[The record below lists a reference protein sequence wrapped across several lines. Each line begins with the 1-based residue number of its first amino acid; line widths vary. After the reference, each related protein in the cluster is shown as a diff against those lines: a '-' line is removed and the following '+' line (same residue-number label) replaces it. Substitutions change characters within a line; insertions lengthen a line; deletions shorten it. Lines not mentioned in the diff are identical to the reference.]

1 MRKKRQPSRFK
12 WTSSLTLLICGTGL
26 AAVRP
31 EKLAVFPINPLLF
44 GQDAHQ
50 ALLVVVSYADGTSK
64 DVTDDCR
71 FASAKTSV
79 ATVDRAGQITAHSNG
94 GAPIEVSYEGL
105 RASTTVLVQR
115 AEAPLPLSFAGDILP
130 VLTKYGCNS
139 GSCHG
144 ALNGQNG
151 FKLSLFGYEPENDYE
166 MIVHKHD
173 GRRLALSDPE
183 KSLLLLKP
191 TFQVTHGGGK
201 RFAKDSPDYLTL
213 LAWIRGG
220 AQRVPAQERRM
231 VALRVYPSSTAL
243 YGKESKAR
251 LLVTARYS
259 DGSEGDVTRLVKFQ
273 SNDDSIASVDPQGV
287 LSGLNGGE
295 TAIVVRGPGVTGVAI
310 ADVVPDTRPVPKLQV
325 NNFIDE
331 FVSEKLQ
338 RLHVAPSEPADDP
351 TFLRRAFLDVI
362 GVIPTSAE
370 ARRFLSDRDPD
381 KRAKLVETLLHRPE
395 YADFWA
401 LYWGD
406 HLNNTKQLLYNKGP
420 YTFTVWLNRIF
431 RDNVP
436 YDKFVRMMITS
447 TGNTYDAPEV
457 SFYPEMKKE
466 PDRAATTTQLF
477 LGVSIECARCHN
489 HPLEHW
495 TRDDFNGMAAFFSQM
510 KFKEPS
516 GPRNNEKSLYLDFNR
531 QYQHPDTKQVILP
544 KPLNGKVMESD
555 EWTDR
560 REMLADWITSPDN
573 PYFARTLV
581 NRMWRNF
588 MGRGL
593 VEPVDD
599 FRATNPPTNAPL
611 LDALAKDFV
620 EHGYDLHHLIR
631 RITSSAA
638 YQLSSTPTERNI
650 RDKMAYSRYYPRR
663 LTAEQMMD
671 SMVLSTGVAEKFRSQ
686 YPGTRAA
693 QLAEP
698 EIESYFLDVFDRP
711 SRQLICERKQPPTL
725 NQALHLISGD
735 TIQKKITDQRSI
747 LQSTKDVDELYLR
760 TLSRY
765 PDSEERSNAEK
776 AIANAGN
783 QKRGYED
790 LLWALLNS
798 KEFLYNH

>member
-1 MRKKRQPSRFK
+1 VKP
-12 WTSSLTLLICGTGL
+12 L
-26 AAVRP
+26 A
-31 EKLAVFPINPLLF
+31 LAVSPVNPLLF
-44 GQDAHQ
+44 GKEAHQ
-50 ALLVVVSYADGTSK
+50 ALLVVVSYSDGTSK
-64 DVTDDCR
+64 DVTQEAR
-71 FASAKTSV
+71 FASAKPGV
-79 ATVDRAGQITAHSNG
+79 ATLDRAGKVTAHANG
-94 GAPIEVSYEGL
+94 GSLIQVSYAGL
-105 RASTTVLVQR
+105 CASTTVLVQK

-130 VLTKYGCNS
+130 VLTKYGCNG

-173 GRRLALSDPE
+173 GRRLSLPDPE

-191 TFQVTHGGGK
+191 TFQVPHGGGK
-201 RFAKDSPDYLTL
+201 RFLKDSPDYVTL
-213 LAWIRGG
+213 LNWIRSG
-220 AQRVPAQERRM
+220 ARRVPEQERKM
-231 VALRVYPSSTAL
+231 VALRVYPPSVAL
-243 YGKESKAR
+243 YGKESKGR

-273 SNDDSIASVDPQGV
+273 SNDDSIVSVDPQGA
-287 LSGLNGGE
+287 LTGLDGGE

-310 ADVVPDTRPVPKLQV
+310 ADVVPDTRPVPEV
-325 NNFIDE
+325 RTNNFIDQ
-331 FVSEKLQ
+331 FVAEKLQ
-338 RLHVAPSEPADDP
+338 RLHIPASDPADDA
-351 TFLRRAFLDVI
+351 TFLRRVFLDVI
-362 GVIPTSAE
+362 GVIPTSTE
-370 ARRFLSDRDPD
+370 ARQFLNNRDPD
-381 KRAKLVETLLHRPE
+381 KRAKLVEILLQRPE

-420 YTFTVWLNRIF
+420 YTFTIWLNQIF
-431 RDNVP
+431 RNNVP
-436 YDKFVRMMITS
+436 YDKFARMLITS

-466 PDRAATTTQLF
+466 PDRASTTTQLF

-489 HPLEHW
+489 HPFEHW
-495 TRDDFNGMAAFFSQM
+495 TRDDFNGMAAFFSQIR
-510 KFKEPS
+510 FKEPS
-516 GPRNNEKSLYLDFNR
+516 GPRNNEKSLYLDFKR
-531 QYQHPDTKQVILP
+531 QYQDPDTKREIP
-544 KPLNGKVMESD
+544 PRPLNGSVMKSD

-560 REMLADWITSPDN
+560 RELLADWITSPNN

-611 LDALAKDFV
+611 LEVLAKDFV
-620 EHGYDLHHLIR
+620 GHGYDLHHLIR
-631 RITSSAA
+631 RITSSAT
-638 YQLSSTPTERNI
+638 YQLSSIPVERNK
-650 RDKMAYSRYYPRR
+650 RDKMAYSRYYVRR
-663 LTAEQMMD
+663 LTAEQMLD
-671 SMVLSTGVAEKFRSQ
+671 SIVLSTGVPEKFRSQ
-686 YPGTRAA
+686 YPGTRAS

-735 TIQKKITDQRSI
+735 TLQKKITDPRSI
-747 LQSTKDVDELYLR
+747 LQTTRNVEELYLR

-765 PDSEERSNAEK
+765 PDAEERSEAEQAISK
-776 AIANAGN
+776 AGDP
-783 QKRGYED
+783 KRGYED

-798 KEFLYNH
+798 KEFLNNH

>member
-1 MRKKRQPSRFK
+1 MWKKRPPSRFK
-12 WTSSLTLLICGTGL
+12 WISGIILLICAAGSAAVKPVGL
-26 AAVRP
+26 AVS
-31 EKLAVFPINPLLF
+31 PINPLLF
-44 GQDAHQ
+44 GEDAHQ
-50 ALLVVVSYADGTSK
+50 SLLVVVSFSDGTSK
-64 DVTDDCR
+64 DVTGEVR
-71 FASAKTSV
+71 FASAKPSV
-79 ATVDRAGQITAHSNG
+79 ATVDSAGQVTAHANG
-94 GAPIEVSYEGL
+94 GSLIQVSYGGL
-105 RASTTVLVQR
+105 RTSTTVLVQK
-115 AEAPLPLSFAGDILP
+115 AEAPVPLSFAGDILP

-151 FKLSLFGYEPENDYE
+151 FKLSLFGYEPETDYD

-173 GRRLALSDPE
+173 GRRLTLADPE

-191 TFQVTHGGGK
+191 TFQVPHGGGK
-201 RFAKDSPDYLTL
+201 RFPKDSPDYVTL
-213 LAWIRGG
+213 LRWIRDG
-220 AQRVPAQERRM
+220 ARRVPGQERRM
-231 VALRVYPSSTAL
+231 VALRVYPPSVAL
-243 YGKESKAR
+243 YGKESKGR

-259 DGSEGDVTRLVKFQ
+259 DGSEGDVTHLVRFQ
-273 SNDDSIASVDPQGV
+273 SNDDSIVSVDPQGV
-287 LSGLNGGE
+287 LTGLDGGE
-295 TAIVVRGPGVTGVAI
+295 TAVVVRGPGVTGVAI
-310 ADVVPDTRPVPKLQV
+310 ADVVPDTRSVPALRT
-325 NNFIDE
+325 NNFIDQY
-331 FVSEKLQ
+331 VAEKLQ
-338 RLHVAPSEPADDP
+338 RLRIPSSEPADDA
-351 TFLRRAFLDVI
+351 TFLRRVFLDVI
-362 GVIPTSAE
+362 GVIPTSRE
-370 ARRFLSDRDPD
+370 VRQFLDDRDPD
-381 KRAKLVETLLHRPE
+381 KRAKLVESLLHRPE

-420 YTFTVWLNRIF
+420 YTFTVWLNQIF
-431 RDNVP
+431 RNNVP
-436 YDKFVRMMITS
+436 YDKFVRMMLTS
-447 TGNTYDAPEV
+447 TGNTYDVPEV
-457 SFYPEMKKE
+457 SFYPEQKKE
-466 PDRAATTTQLF
+466 PDWASKTTQLF

-495 TRDDFNGMAAFFSQM
+495 TRDDFNGMAAFFSQI

-516 GPRNNEKSLYLDFNR
+516 GPRNNEKSLYLDFKR
-531 QYQHPDTKQVILP
+531 QFQLPDTKQVVSP
-544 KPLNGKVMESD
+544 KPLNGPAVESD

-560 REMLADWITSPDN
+560 RELLADWITSPNN

-631 RITSSAA
+631 LITSSAT
-638 YQLSSTPTERNI
+638 YQLSSIPIERNK
-650 RDKMAYSRYYPRR
+650 RDKMAFSRYYTRR
-663 LTAEQMMD
+663 LTAEQMLD
-671 SMVLSTGVAEKFRSQ
+671 SIVLSTGVPEKFSSQ
-686 YPGTRAA
+686 YPGTRAS

-735 TIQKKITDQRSI
+735 TLQNKITDPRSI
-747 LQSTKDVDELYLR
+747 LRTTRNVEEMYLR

-765 PDSEERSNAEK
+765 PDAEERSAAEQAIVK
-776 AIANAGN
+776 AGAP
-783 QKRGYED
+783 KRGYED

>member
-1 MRKKRQPSRFK
+1 MRKKRPPSRFK
-12 WTSSLTLLICGTGL
+12 WISFILPLICATGS
-26 AAVRP
+26 AAVKP
-31 EKLAVFPINPLLF
+31 VGLTVSPFNPLLF
-44 GQDAHQ
+44 GKDAHQ
-50 ALLVVVSYADGTSK
+50 ALLVVVSYSDGTSK
-64 DVTDDCR
+64 DVTGEVR
-71 FASAKTSV
+71 FVSAKPLV
-79 ATVDRAGQITAHSNG
+79 ATVDSAGEITAHTKG
-94 GAPIEVSYEGL
+94 GSLIQVSYDGL
-105 RASTTVLVQR
+105 RTSTTVLVQK
-115 AEAPLPLSFAGDILP
+115 AEAPVPLSFAGDILP
-130 VLTKYGCNS
+130 ILTKYGCNG

-151 FKLSLFGYEPENDYE
+151 FKLSLFGYEPEADYD

-173 GRRLALSDPE
+173 GRRLTLADPE
-183 KSLLLLKP
+183 KSLLLRKP
-191 TFQVTHGGGK
+191 TFQVPHGGGK
-201 RFAKDSPDYLTL
+201 RFPKDSPDYITL
-213 LAWIRGG
+213 LKWIRDG
-220 AQRVPAQERRM
+220 ARRVPEQERKM
-231 VALRVYPSSTAL
+231 VALRVYPPSLAL
-243 YGKESKAR
+243 YGKEAKGR

-259 DGSEGDVTRLVKFQ
+259 DGSEGDVTQMVKFQ
-273 SNDDSIASVDPQGV
+273 SNDDSIVSVDPRGV
-287 LSGLNGGE
+287 LTGLDGGE

-310 ADVVPDTRPVPKLQV
+310 ADVVPDIRPVPALRT
-325 NNFIDE
+325 NNFIDRY
-331 FVSEKLQ
+331 VAEKLQ
-338 RLHVAPSEPADDP
+338 RLHIPASDPADDA
-351 TFLRRAFLDVI
+351 TFLRRVFLDVI
-362 GVIPTSAE
+362 GVIPTSRE
-370 ARRFLSDRDPD
+370 VRQFLNDRDPD

-436 YDKFVRMMITS
+436 YDKFARLMLTS

-457 SFYPEMKKE
+457 SFYPEQKKE
-466 PDRAATTTQLF
+466 PDWAAKTTQLF

-495 TRDDFNGMAAFFSQM
+495 TRDDFNGMAAFFSQI

-516 GPRNNEKSLYLDFNR
+516 GPRNNEKSLYLDFKR
-531 QYQHPDTKQVILP
+531 QFQHPDTKQIVLP
-544 KPLNGKVMESD
+544 KPLNGPVMESD

-560 REMLADWITSPDN
+560 RELLADWITSPNN

-599 FRATNPPTNAPL
+599 FRATNPATNAPL

-631 RITSSAA
+631 VITSSAT
-638 YQLSSTPTERNI
+638 YQLSSIPIERDK
-650 RDKMAYSRYYPRR
+650 RDKMAYSRYYTRR
-663 LTAEQMMD
+663 LTAEQMLD
-671 SMVLSTGVAEKFRSQ
+671 SIVLSTGVPEKFRSQ
-686 YPGTRAA
+686 YPGTRAS

-711 SRQLICERKQPPTL
+711 SRQLICERKQAPTL

-735 TIQKKITDQRSI
+735 TLQKKITDPRSV
-747 LQSTKDVDELYLR
+747 LQTTRNVEELYLR

-765 PDSEERSNAEK
+765 PDAEERSTAEQ
-776 AIANAGN
+776 AIAKAGDP
-783 QKRGYED
+783 KRGYED